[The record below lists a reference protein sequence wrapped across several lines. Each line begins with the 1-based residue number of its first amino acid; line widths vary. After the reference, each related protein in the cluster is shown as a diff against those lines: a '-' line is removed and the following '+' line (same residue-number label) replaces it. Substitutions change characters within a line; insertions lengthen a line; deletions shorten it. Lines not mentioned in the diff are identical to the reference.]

1 MILWRIAAE
10 TRRYAADDLSGRG
23 AALYPGRWNDEQQ
36 AVVYAAPTLALAV
49 LETAAHVDDAGLPL
63 NRFVVR
69 ISVPDAVWAAR
80 ERLDSGLLSPAWC
93 AIPAGQASV
102 RVGSDW
108 LISLR
113 SPILLLPSVIVPEEE
128 IALLNPAHPVL
139 KTVSASIVR
148 PFEFNRLFRGG
159 RAEHNR

>member
-10 TRRYAADDLSGRG
+10 TRHYAADDLSGRG

-36 AVVYAAPTLALAV
+36 AVVYAAPSLALAV

-69 ISVPDAVWAAR
+69 IDISDTAWARR
-80 ERLDSGLLSPAWC
+80 ERLDIDSLTPAWC

-102 RVGSDW
+102 KMGSDW

-113 SPILLLPSVIVPEEE
+113 SPILLLPSVVVPEEE
-128 IALLNPAHPVL
+128 IALLNLAHPAL

-148 PFEFNRLFRGG
+148 PFEFNRLFR
-159 RAEHNR
+159 